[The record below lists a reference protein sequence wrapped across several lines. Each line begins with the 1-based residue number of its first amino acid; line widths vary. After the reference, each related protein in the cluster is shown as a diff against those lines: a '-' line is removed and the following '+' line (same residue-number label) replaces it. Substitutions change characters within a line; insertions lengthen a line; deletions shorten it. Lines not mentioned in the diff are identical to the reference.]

1 LRIIGRVASKS
12 SCSRSVKSVRVLKP
26 PPVANMHRVS
36 LSHRGSQLMLS
47 REIVQELTA
56 SM

>member
-36 LSHRGSQLMLS
+36 LSHRGSLLMLS